1 MRKLF
6 TTIVMAALALTASA
20 TDYNDNMRVTL
31 DGTTIFKGATTI
43 SVDVEDAAKG
53 TYVLNLK
60 NFVLSADAA
69 VGNIHVTNV
78 PSTTYSDGTVTLA
91 TEQEITIEPGDL
103 EGVKNWLG
111 PMLQEVPVKVYGR
124 IKGGKLYANIVIDNS
139 LGYITVDFGE
149 NGYQIGNSDFE
160 LFHEAKYKEATS
172 DEPDFWHSFMSSTG
186 ELANMV
192 SGASHTFI
200 NDADDDAANVR
211 PGSTGSKSLKLIS
224 TVVEMGVAPLTIK
237 IPANG
242 TVTTGRLQAGS
253 ATASNASNCS
263 FMDLSKTDV
272 DAIGDPFEARLNGQ
286 PDAMKVWVKFK
297 QGPLAKKNKA
307 YVYATVNAVITDGT
321 YYQDPEGK
329 NNFKNVVAKATNNMI
344 ESKDFAWQ
352 ELTVPF
358 DYDTYAAN
366 NAKTKAI
373 LVTFST
379 NAQPGVGS
387 TNSQKPDELWIDDM
401 SLVYYSQLSAMTVK
415 GNAVAAFNK
424 DTYEYNIDVDG
435 AITADDIKVAATGR
449 QALVDKKV
457 EKTAEGYKATVSV
470 TAADYSETHVYTLNI
485 KNVASGIDNVE
496 NTANAAP
503 AAIYNAAGQRVSNMT
518 KGLNIVKM
526 DNGNVKKVLK
536 K

>member
-31 DGTTIFKGATTI
+31 DGQTIFKGATTI

-53 TYVLNLK
+53 TYSLNLK
-60 NFVLSADAA
+60 NFVLNADAA
-69 VGNIHVTNV
+69 VGNIHVTSV

-91 TEQEITIEPGDL
+91 TEQEIVIEPGDL
-103 EGVKNWLG
+103 PGVKQWLG
-111 PMLQEVPVKVYGR
+111 PSLQEVPVKVYGR
-124 IKGGKLYANIVIDNS
+124 IKGGKLYANITINKDE

-160 LFHEAKYKEATS
+160 LFHEAKYEEATS

-186 ELANMV
+186 KFAYMV
-192 SGASHTFI
+192 SKATHTYI
-200 NDADDDAANVR
+200 NDVLDDDNNVR
-211 PGSTGSKSLKLIS
+211 PGSTGTKSLKVVS
-224 TVVEMGVAPLTIK
+224 TIVDMGFAK

-242 TVTTGRLQAGS
+242 TVTTGRLQAGAAS
-253 ATASNASNCS
+253 ASSTDNCS
-263 FMDLSKTDV
+263 FLDLSKTDV

-286 PDAMKVWVKFK
+286 PDALKVWVKFK
-297 QGPLAKKNKA
+297 QGPLAKKKKA
-307 YVYATVNAVITDGT
+307 YVYATVSAVITDGT
-321 YYQDPEGK
+321 YYQDPEAKGVTY
-329 NNFKNVVAKATNNMI
+329 KNVAAKAVNNKI

-366 NAKTKAI
+366 KAATKAI

-387 TNSQKPDELWIDDM
+387 TDASKVDELWIDDM

-415 GNAVAAFNK
+415 GNAVAAFDK

-457 EKTAEGYKATVSV
+457 EKTAEGYKATISV

-526 DNGNVKKVLK
+526 NNGNVKKVLK

>member
-1 MRKLF
+1 
-6 TTIVMAALALTASA
+6 MAALALTASA

-31 DGTTIFKGATTI
+31 DGQTIFKGATTI

-53 TYVLNLK
+53 TYSLNLK
-60 NFVLSADAA
+60 NFVLNADAA
-69 VGNIHVTNV
+69 VGNIHVTSV

-91 TEQEITIEPGDL
+91 TEQEIVIEPGDL
-103 EGVKNWLG
+103 PGVKQWLG
-111 PMLQEVPVKVYGR
+111 PSLQEVPVKVYGR

-160 LFHEAKYKEATS
+160 LFHEAKYEKATS

-186 ELANMV
+186 RLAYMV
-192 SGASHTFI
+192 SKATHTYI
-200 NDADDDAANVR
+200 NDVLDDDNNVR
-211 PGSTGSKSLKLIS
+211 PGSTGTKSLKVVS
-224 TVVEMGVAPLTIK
+224 TIVDMGIK

-242 TVTTGRLQAGS
+242 TVTTGRLQAGAAS
-253 ATASNASNCS
+253 ASSTDNCS
-263 FMDLSKTDV
+263 FLDLSKTDV

-286 PDAMKVWVKFK
+286 PDALKVWVKFK

-307 YVYATVNAVITDGT
+307 YVYATVSAVITDGT
-321 YYQDPEGK
+321 YYQDPEAKGVTY
-329 NNFKNVVAKATNNMI
+329 KNVAAKAVNNKI

-366 NAKTKAI
+366 KAAAKAI

-387 TNSQKPDELWIDDM
+387 TDASKVDELWIDDM

-415 GNAVAAFNK
+415 GNAVAAFDK

-435 AITADDIKVAATGR
+435 AITADDINVVATGR
-449 QALVDKKV
+449 QAIVGKKV
-457 EKTAEGYKATVSV
+457 EKTAEGYKATISV
-470 TAADYSETHVYTLNI
+470 TAADYSETHVYTVNI
-485 KNVASGIDNVE
+485 KDSGATGINGVE
-496 NTANAAP
+496 NTTSAAP
-503 AAIYNAAGQRVSNMT
+503 AAIYNAAGQRTNAAV

-526 DNGNVKKVLK
+526 SNGTVKKVVK

>member
-31 DGTTIFKGATTI
+31 DGQTIFKGATTI

-53 TYVLNLK
+53 TYSLNLK
-60 NFVLSADAA
+60 NFVLNADAA
-69 VGNIHVTNV
+69 VGNIHVTSV

-91 TEQEITIEPGDL
+91 TEQEIVIEPGDL
-103 EGVKNWLG
+103 PGVKQWLG

-124 IKGGKLYANIVIDNS
+124 IKDGKLYANITINKDG
-139 LGYITVDFGE
+139 LGNITVNFGE

-160 LFHEAKYKEATS
+160 IFHEAKYEDATS
-172 DEPDFWHSFMSSTG
+172 EEPDFWHSFMSSTG
-186 ELANMV
+186 RLAYMV
-192 SGASHTFI
+192 SKATHTYI
-200 NDADDDAANVR
+200 NDVLDDDNNVR
-211 PGSTGSKSLKLIS
+211 PGSTGTKSLKVVS
-224 TVVEMGVAPLTIK
+224 TIVDMGIK

-242 TVTTGRLQAGS
+242 TVTTGRLQAGAAS
-253 ATASNASNCS
+253 ASSTDNCS
-263 FMDLSKTDV
+263 FLDLSKTDV

-286 PDAMKVWVKFK
+286 PDALKVWVKFK

-307 YVYATVNAVITDGT
+307 YVYATVSAVITDGT
-321 YYQDPEGK
+321 YYQDPEAKGVTY
-329 NNFKNVVAKATNNMI
+329 KNVAAKAVNNKI

-366 NAKTKAI
+366 KAAIKAI

-387 TNSQKPDELWIDDM
+387 TDASKVDELWIDDM

-415 GNAVAAFNK
+415 GNAVAAFDK

-435 AITADDIKVAATGR
+435 AITADDINVVATGR
-449 QALVDKKV
+449 QAIVGKKV
-457 EKTAEGYKATVSV
+457 EKTAEGYKATISV
-470 TAADYSETHVYTLNI
+470 TAADYSETHVYTVNI
-485 KNVASGIDNVE
+485 KDSGATGINGVE
-496 NTANAAP
+496 NTTSAAP
-503 AAIYNAAGQRVSNMT
+503 AAIYNAAGQRTNAAV

-526 DNGNVKKVLK
+526 SNGTVKKVVK

>member
-31 DGTTIFKGATTI
+31 DGQTIFKGATTI

-53 TYVLNLK
+53 TYSLNLK
-60 NFVLSADAA
+60 NFVLNADAA
-69 VGNIHVTNV
+69 VGNIHVTSV

-91 TEQEITIEPGDL
+91 TEQEIVIEPGDL
-103 EGVKNWLG
+103 PGVKQWLG

-160 LFHEAKYKEATS
+160 LFHEAKYEKATS

-186 ELANMV
+186 SLANMV
-192 SGASHTFI
+192 SKATHTYI
-200 NDADDDAANVR
+200 NDVLDDDNNVR
-211 PGSTGSKSLKLIS
+211 PGSTGTKSLKVVS
-224 TVVEMGVAPLTIK
+224 TIVDMGIK

-242 TVTTGRLQAGS
+242 TVTTGRLQADAAS
-253 ATASNASNCS
+253 ASSTKNCS
-263 FMDLSKTDV
+263 FLDLSKTDV

-286 PDAMKVWVKFK
+286 PDALKVWVKFK

-307 YVYATVNAVITDGT
+307 YVYATVSAVITDGT
-321 YYQDPEGK
+321 YYQDPEAKGVTY
-329 NNFKNVVAKATNNMI
+329 KNVAAKAVNNKI

-366 NAKTKAI
+366 KAAAKAI

-387 TNSQKPDELWIDDM
+387 TDASKVDELWIDDM

-415 GNAVAAFNK
+415 GNAVAAFDK

-435 AITADDIKVAATGR
+435 AITADDINVVATGR
-449 QALVDKKV
+449 QAIVGKKV
-457 EKTAEGYKATVSV
+457 EKTAEGYKATISV
-470 TAADYSETHVYTLNI
+470 TAADYSETHVYTVNI
-485 KNVASGIDNVE
+485 KDSGATGINGVE
-496 NTANAAP
+496 NTTSAAP
-503 AAIYNAAGQRVSNMT
+503 AAIYNAAGQRTNAAV

-526 DNGNVKKVLK
+526 SNGTVKKVVK

>member
-6 TTIVMAALALTASA
+6 TTIVMAALALTAWA

-31 DGTTIFKGATTI
+31 DGQTIFKGATTI

-53 TYVLNLK
+53 TYSLNLK
-60 NFVLSADAA
+60 NFVLNADVA
-69 VGNIHVTNV
+69 VGNIHVTSV

-91 TEQEITIEPGDL
+91 TEQEIVIEPGDL
-103 EGVKNWLG
+103 PGVKQWLG
-111 PMLQEVPVKVYGR
+111 PSLQEVPVKVYGR
-124 IKGGKLYANIVIDNS
+124 IKGGKLYANITINKDE

-160 LFHEAKYKEATS
+160 LFHEAKYEEATS

-186 ELANMV
+186 KFAYMV
-192 SGASHTFI
+192 SKATHTYI
-200 NDADDDAANVR
+200 NDVLDDDNNVR
-211 PGSTGSKSLKLIS
+211 PGSTGSKSLKVVS
-224 TVVEMGVAPLTIK
+224 TIVDMGFAK

-242 TVTTGRLQAGS
+242 TVTTGRLQAGAAS
-253 ATASNASNCS
+253 ASSTDNCS
-263 FMDLSKTDV
+263 FLDLSKTDV

-286 PDAMKVWVKFK
+286 PDALKVWVKFK
-297 QGPLAKKNKA
+297 QGPLAKKKKA
-307 YVYATVNAVITDGT
+307 YVYATVSAVITDGT
-321 YYQDPEGK
+321 YYQDPEAKGVTY
-329 NNFKNVVAKATNNMI
+329 KNVAAKAVNNKI

-366 NAKTKAI
+366 KAATKAI

-387 TNSQKPDELWIDDM
+387 TDASKVDELWIDDM

-415 GNAVAAFNK
+415 GNAVAAFDK

-435 AITADDIKVAATGR
+435 AITADDINVVATGR
-449 QALVDKKV
+449 QAIVGKKV
-457 EKTAEGYKATVSV
+457 EKTAEGYKATISV
-470 TAADYSETHVYTLNI
+470 TAADYSETHVYTVNI
-485 KNVASGIDNVE
+485 KDSGATGINGVE
-496 NTANAAP
+496 NTTSAAP
-503 AAIYNAAGQRVSNMT
+503 AAIYNAAGQRTNAAV

-526 DNGNVKKVLK
+526 SNGTVKKVVK

>member
-31 DGTTIFKGATTI
+31 DGQTIFKGATTI

-53 TYVLNLK
+53 TYSLNLK
-60 NFVLSADAA
+60 NFVLNADAA
-69 VGNIHVTNV
+69 VGNIHVTSV

-91 TEQEITIEPGDL
+91 TEQEIVIEPGDL
-103 EGVKNWLG
+103 PGVKQWLG

-124 IKGGKLYANIVIDNS
+124 IKDGKLYANITINKDG
-139 LGYITVDFGE
+139 LGNITVNFGE

-160 LFHEAKYKEATS
+160 IFHEAKYEDATS
-172 DEPDFWHSFMSSTG
+172 EEPDFWHSFMSSTG
-186 ELANMV
+186 RLAYMV
-192 SGASHTFI
+192 SKATHTYI
-200 NDADDDAANVR
+200 NDVLDDDNNVR
-211 PGSTGSKSLKLIS
+211 PGSTGTKSLKVVS
-224 TVVEMGVAPLTIK
+224 TIVDMGIK

-242 TVTTGRLQAGS
+242 TVTTGRLQAGAAS
-253 ATASNASNCS
+253 ASSTDNCS
-263 FMDLSKTDV
+263 FLDLSKTDV

-286 PDAMKVWVKFK
+286 PDALKVWVKFK

-307 YVYATVNAVITDGT
+307 YVYATVSAVITDGT
-321 YYQDPEGK
+321 YYQDPEAKGVTY
-329 NNFKNVVAKATNNMI
+329 KNVAAKAVNNKI

-366 NAKTKAI
+366 KAATKAI

-387 TNSQKPDELWIDDM
+387 TDASKVDELWIDDM

-415 GNAVAAFNK
+415 GNAVAAFDK

-435 AITADDIKVAATGR
+435 AITADDINVVATGR
-449 QALVDKKV
+449 QAIVGKKV
-457 EKTAEGYKATVSV
+457 EKTAEGYKATISV
-470 TAADYSETHVYTLNI
+470 TAADYSETHVYTVNI
-485 KNVASGIDNVE
+485 KDSGATGINGVE
-496 NTANAAP
+496 NTTSAAP
-503 AAIYNAAGQRVSNMT
+503 AAIYNAAGQRTNAAV

-526 DNGNVKKVLK
+526 SNGTVKKVVK